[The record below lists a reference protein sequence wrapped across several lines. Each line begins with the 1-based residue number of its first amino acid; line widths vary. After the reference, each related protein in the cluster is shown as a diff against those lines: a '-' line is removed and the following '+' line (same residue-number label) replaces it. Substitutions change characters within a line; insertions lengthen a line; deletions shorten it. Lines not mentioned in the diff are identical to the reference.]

1 MRRKIMSE
9 CIFCKL
15 KETLPEAAIVYRDE
29 YCYAINDINPKAKH
43 HILVIPNQ
51 HVASLNEVEDTM
63 LIKHMFDAIKIIV
76 KKENIADFKTLI
88 NTGKGAGQEVFHLH
102 IHILAD

>member
-1 MRRKIMSE
+1 MTD

-15 KETLPEAAIVYRDE
+15 KDTLPEQAFVYRDE

-43 HILVIPNQ
+43 HVLVIPNE
-51 HVASLNEVEDTM
+51 HVESLREVDDTM
-63 LIKHMFDAIKIIV
+63 LIKHMFDAIKKIT
-76 KKENIADFKTLI
+76 KEKGITDFKTLI

>member
-1 MRRKIMSE
+1 MSD
-9 CIFCKL
+9 CIFCNL
-15 KETLPEAAIVYRDE
+15 KETLPDSAFVYRDE

-43 HILVIPNQ
+43 HILVIPNN
-51 HVASLNEVEDTM
+51 HVQSLNEVEDTA
-63 LIKHMFDAIKIIV
+63 LIKHLFDAIKKIV
-76 KKENIADFKTLI
+76 KKEGITDFKTLI

>member
-1 MRRKIMSE
+1 MSE

-15 KETLPEAAIVYRDE
+15 KDTLPSDAFVYKDE

-43 HILVIPNQ
+43 HILVIPNI

-63 LIKHMFDAIKIIV
+63 LIKNMFDAIKTIV
-76 KKENIADFKTLI
+76 TSKGITDFKTLI
-88 NTGKGAGQEVFHLH
+88 NTGSKAGQEVFHLH

>member
-1 MRRKIMSE
+1 MTD

-15 KETLPEAAIVYRDE
+15 KDTLPEQAFVYKDE

-43 HILVIPNQ
+43 HILVIPNE
-51 HVASLNEVEDTM
+51 HVASLREVDDTM
-63 LIKHMFDAIKIIV
+63 LIKHMFDAIKIITNE
-76 KKENIADFKTLI
+76 KAITDFKTLI

>member
-1 MRRKIMSE
+1 MSD
-9 CIFCKL
+9 CIFCNL
-15 KETLPEAAIVYRDE
+15 KETLPHDAFVYKDE

-43 HILVIPNQ
+43 HILVIPNI
-51 HVASLNEVEDTM
+51 HVASLNEVTDTM
-63 LIKHMFDAIKIIV
+63 LIKHMFDAIKKITE
-76 KKENIADFKTLI
+76 KENIKEFKTLI

>member
-1 MRRKIMSE
+1 MRYKMSD

-15 KETLPEAAIVYRDE
+15 KETLPDEAFVYRDE

-43 HILVIPNQ
+43 HILVIPNE
-51 HVASLNEVEDTM
+51 HVASLNEVQDTM
-63 LIKHMFDAIKIIV
+63 LIKYMFDAIKKITIDN
-76 KKENIADFKTLI
+76 NITEYKTLI

-102 IHILAD
+102 IHILAN

>member
-1 MRRKIMSE
+1 MTD
-9 CIFCKL
+9 CIFCNL
-15 KETLPEAAIVYRDE
+15 KDTLPESAIVYKDE

-43 HILVIPNQ
+43 HILVIPNE

-63 LIKHMFDAIKIIV
+63 LIKHMFDAIKKIV
-76 KKENIADFKTLI
+76 KKENITDFKTHI
-88 NTGKGAGQEVFHLH
+88 NTGAKAGQVVFHLH